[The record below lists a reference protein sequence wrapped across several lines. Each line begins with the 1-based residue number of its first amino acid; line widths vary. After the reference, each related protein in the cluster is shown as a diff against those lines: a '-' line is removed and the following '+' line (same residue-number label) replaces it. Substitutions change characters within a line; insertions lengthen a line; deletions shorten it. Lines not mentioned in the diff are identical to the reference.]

1 MTCRVRICSLDNSE
15 SPSRATPQ
23 ALPGA
28 PPRAALR
35 RAGRVRR
42 QHSGRR
48 DDARDSLRRRPRV
61 WSRRPPVFLASSF
74 VATTARSVHRLL
86 CRYVRRISRCARRPD
101 RRIIFLL
108 VLPRRQNKNNKTVA
122 RGRSPRKQL
131 TAELLVTTLSDEPSS
146 ASQPSPPSSPSGERT
161 AGDYSRAAAAPA
173 PLPPPPPPAAAA
185 AAASPAPPS
194 AARTWANAAAGG
206 AGDAACTEDAM
217 ISVALR
223 ATLRVAENVAL
234 LREVGSRDDVS
245 HNDRNNS
252 TTQSNRTSRCS
263 ARGGI

>member
-1 MTCRVRICSLDNSE
+1 
-15 SPSRATPQ
+15 
-23 ALPGA
+23 
-28 PPRAALR
+28 
-35 RAGRVRR
+35 
-42 QHSGRR
+42 
-48 DDARDSLRRRPRV
+48 
-61 WSRRPPVFLASSF
+61 LASSF
-74 VATTARSVHRLL
+74 VATTARFVHRLL

-108 VLPRRQNKNNKTVA
+108 VLPRRQNKNKKTVA

-131 TAELLVTTLSDEPSS
+131 TAELLVTTLPDEPSS
-146 ASQPSPPSSPSGERT
+146 ASQPPPPSSPSGERT

-173 PLPPPPPPAAAA
+173 PPPPPTLSPPAAAA
-185 AAASPAPPS
+185 AAASPAPLS
-194 AARTWANAAAGG
+194 AASTWANAAAGG

-217 ISVALR
+217 ISAALR